1 MFLRCSRTIHWCL
14 NERKRKHA
22 RCSFRIDTVSRV
34 QQPYS
39 TAASSYRQPLPAM
52 AMHVVHRGMEIVVA
66 CPPPLQKAR
75 AASQTGRPG
84 LGHDR
89 RRGVSGRFDTPRPVP
104 DADGWRA
111 HSPQHNRPTPA
122 VRYEYPAHNAHG
134 RHGNNATLPTYSSR
148 LVWHTFES
156 TWHCRERVESA
167 TTILVSSYTKNYDS
181 TMFCKNSSNLLINTQ
196 NRNSR
201 STA

>member
-1 MFLRCSRTIHWCL
+1 MSTMFLRCSRTIHWCL

-52 AMHVVHRGMEIVVA
+52 AMHAVHRGMEIVVA

-75 AASQTGRPG
+75 AASQTGRPAG
-84 LGHDR
+84 SRSRTDDVACPVDST
-89 RRGVSGRFDTPRPVP
+89 RRGPYPDT
-104 DADGWRA
+104 DGWRA
-111 HSPQHNRPTPA
+111 PSPPQHNRPTPA
-122 VRYEYPAHNAHG
+122 VVRYEYPAHNAPYG

-167 TTILVSSYTKNYDS
+167 TTTLVSSYTKNYDS
-181 TMFCKNSSNLLINTQ
+181 TMFCKKII
-196 NRNSR
+196 
-201 STA
+201 